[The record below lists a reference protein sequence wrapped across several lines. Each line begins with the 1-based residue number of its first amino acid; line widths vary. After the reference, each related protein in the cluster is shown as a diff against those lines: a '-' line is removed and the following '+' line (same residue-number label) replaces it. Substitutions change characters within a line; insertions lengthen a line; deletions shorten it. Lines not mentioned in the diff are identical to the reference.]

1 MIETVSQLAT
11 IIGVLSLIG
20 ALYAWRQS
28 RDTFHQAV
36 IVSCTNRF
44 QKLSPSLQLDKLSSD
59 VIQQYLELCNEEL
72 FYFEKQYLPQ
82 PVIDEWVEG
91 MLSNIGL
98 WCDSKLLLL
107 PKCPAR
113 SPQEQADAEMVAGR
127 MYQEADSYP
136 RLYYAFTITSKAR
149 LRIEQAAKHEPEYR
163 TGKAKAAVERAQMI
177 LEVLTNLQHYQKQPF
192 YDYLRRRRAA
202 TWGS

>member
-1 MIETVSQLAT
+1 MIETIAQLAT
-11 IIGVLSLIG
+11 IIGVLSLIA

-44 QKLSPSLQLDKLSSD
+44 QKLSPSLQLDKLSSN

-72 FYFEKQYLPQ
+72 FYFEKRYLPQ

-98 WCDSKLLLL
+98 WCDNKLLLP
-107 PKCPAR
+107 PKYPAR
-113 SPQEQADAEMVAGR
+113 SSQEQTDAEIVASR
-127 MYQEADSYP
+127 IYQDANSYP
-136 RLYYAFTITSKAR
+136 RLYHAFTITSKAK
-149 LRIEQAAKHEPEYR
+149 LRIEQASKHEPEYR
-163 TGKAKAAVERAQMI
+163 IGKAKTAVERAQMV
-177 LEVLTNLQHYQKQPF
+177 LEVLTNLQHYQQQPF